1 MNCTVDGLNIHYVD
15 EGQGEVLLL
24 LHGWGSSVDA
34 WRRMIAEFSPSF
46 RLIALD
52 LPGFGGS
59 DMPPIPWAVEDYAAF
74 VLKFMQTLGLQDPI
88 LVGHSYGGRV
98 IIKLAGTG
106 RVSPSKIILI
116 DSAGV
121 KPKKS
126 IKQKLRIATFK
137 TVKWALTLPGIRRF
151 TGELLDRARK
161 HFGSADYNAAP
172 EVLRRSL
179 VMAVNE
185 DLTHHMPNIHASTLL
200 IFGEKD
206 TATPMSDGRL
216 MEKLIPDAGLCVIK
230 GAGHFSFVERPYE
243 VHAILHSFLGK

>member
-46 RLIALD
+46 RLVAVD

-59 DMPPIPWAVEDYAAF
+59 DMPPAPWAVEDYAEF
-74 VLKFMQTLGLQDPI
+74 VLKFMQTLGLRDPI

-106 RVSPSKIILI
+106 RVAPSKIILI

-126 IKQKLRIATFK
+126 MKQKLRIATFK

-151 TGELLDRARK
+151 TGELLDRARA

-185 DLTHHMPNIHASTLL
+185 DLTHHMPSIRASTLL

-206 TATPMSDGRL
+206 TATPVSDGQL
-216 MEKLIPDAGLCVIK
+216 MEKLIPDAGLCIIK

>member
-34 WRRMIAEFSPSF
+34 WRRMMNEFTPHF
-46 RLIALD
+46 RMVALD

-74 VLKFMQTLGLQDPI
+74 VLKFMQAVGLQDPI

-106 RVSPSKIILI
+106 RVAPEKIILI

-121 KPKKS
+121 KPKKTF
-126 IKQKLRIATFK
+126 KQKIRIATFK
-137 TVKWALTLPGIRRF
+137 TVKWALTLPGIRKF
-151 TGELLDRARK
+151 TGGLLDKARGY
-161 HFGSADYNAAP
+161 FGSADYNAAP
-172 EVLRRSL
+172 EVLRKSL

-185 DLTHHMPNIHASTLL
+185 DLTHHMPSIRASTLL

-206 TATPMSDGRL
+206 TATPVSDGQL
-216 MEKLIPDAGLCVIK
+216 MEKLIPDAGLCIIK
-230 GAGHFSFVERPYE
+230 GAGHFSFVERPFE